1 MRLLLGSALAR
12 GRRYAF
18 PAAWVAVLA
27 TGVGLRQPL
36 PIIDAGQFLSFNPND
51 QLPVHLPD
59 FISPMN
65 ADTAALIFVS
75 NDIAVASIDPE
86 VTKADLEADDLQ
98 SRFNVRDI
106 AGGHGRFAAP
116 GNAVRRQEQARI
128 NPKTADELAG
138 FFRDQSY
145 TLTDVR
151 LGVAVPQI
159 KVERVPDDL
168 NTKDGVERKLLFI
181 TALLPVI
188 LDVNQRVS
196 VEREQLLSLQE
207 KLLEN
212 PDSLTPFDRAW
223 IAQLA
228 DRYEMPID
236 QVDKEQITR
245 LLHRVDIVPP
255 SMAIAQSGVE
265 SGWGTSFAAR
275 NGNALFGQIQSA
287 GQHSVSVSWKP
298 GAGMPQPFA
307 NVGEAAEAYVA
318 NLNTHPAY
326 SAFRHERAAM
336 RDRGENPDGYRLIGQ
351 LLRYSERGLGY
362 VQFVRQVMR
371 EDKLTDF
378 DTAKLSG
385 F

>member
-1 MRLLLGSALAR
+1 MRFLIVSALAR

-36 PIIDAGQFLSFNPND
+36 PSIDAGQFLSFNPIG
-51 QLPVHLPD
+51 QAPASLPD
-59 FISPMN
+59 FASPMTVDN
-65 ADTAALIFVS
+65 SALIFVS
-75 NDIAVASIDPE
+75 NDLEPDPQ
-86 VTKADLEADDLQ
+86 TH
-98 SRFNVRDI
+98 FNVRDI

-151 LGVAVPQI
+151 AGVAVPQI

-168 NTKDGVERKLLFI
+168 NLKDGVERKMLFI

-196 VEREQLLSLQE
+196 AEREQLLRLQA
-207 KLLEN
+207 KFAEN
-212 PDSLTPFDRAW
+212 PDNLTSFDRAW
-223 IAQLA
+223 IVQIA
-228 DRYEMPID
+228 DRYEMPI
-236 QVDKEQITR
+236 EQIDKDQISR

-255 SMAIAQSGVE
+255 SMAIAQSGIE

-275 NGNALFGQIQSA
+275 NGNALFGQIQTA
-287 GQHSVSVSWKP
+287 GQHAVAVSWKP

-326 SAFRHERAAM
+326 AAFRHERASM
-336 RDRGENPDGYRLIGQ
+336 RDRGENPDGYKLIGQ